1 MLRPMNQSGA
11 GAPFDPSAVLAGRPP
26 GRTPV
31 AFVAAITATTACAI
45 VVLGI
50 DAVQSFAA
58 GHGAAPFALALAL
71 ALLPVP
77 LLVAVVLWMD
87 RLEPEARA
95 HLAFAFGWG
104 GGGGARAGP
113 GAQ

>member
-1 MLRPMNQSGA
+1 MLPAMTDA
-11 GAPFDPSAVLAGRPP
+11 DAILAGRPP
-26 GRTPV
+26 GRASLPFGV
-31 AFVAAITATTACAI
+31 GIAATTACAI
-45 VVLGI
+45 TVLGI

-58 GHGAAPFALALAL
+58 GHGAAPFALALPL